1 MIKNKLLTTNIGDDS
16 ISIIDINSPNNTINI
31 YLKDLKYKNGGFM
44 ANLIR
49 RKMGPLDLVVD
60 EALNLFVLNSYDE
73 SVIKVDLDS
82 GTINKIASVGKNPV
96 CIRIFNEKIYVL
108 NCDSNSLS
116 IIDKK
121 TNELIEEIYLGEKPT
136 DLQIDEIENK
146 LYITNSNQNSITI
159 LNLFDLTME
168 NIKLNS
174 QPIRIIIDKE
184 DIYVLS
190 YLNNGI
196 TNYSALST
204 INKTF
209 NKITCKN
216 IKGIYIDFIKV
227 EGNLFLLSN
236 PEDGYLYKF
245 NNNKGELKRYIF
257 LGGMPN
263 RMEFDYG
270 RNYLYVTDLLNNYI
284 QFIDLEKSTIT
295 DKIRVGKDPQGI
307 ILL

>member
-1 MIKNKLLTTNIGDDS
+1 MIKNKLLTTNVGDDS
-16 ISIIDINSPNNTINI
+16 ISIIDINSPNNIKNI
-31 YLKDLKYKNGGFM
+31 YLKDLKYKNGGFI

-49 RKMGPLDLVVD
+49 RKMGPLDVVVD
-60 EALNLFVLNSYDE
+60 ENLNLFVLNSYDE
-73 SVIKVDLDS
+73 SVIKVDLVND
-82 GTINKIASVGKNPV
+82 TINKIANVGKNPV
-96 CIRIFNEKIYVL
+96 CIKVFNEKIYVL

-121 TNELIEEIYLGEKPT
+121 TNELIEEIFLGEKPT
-136 DLQIDEIENK
+136 DLQVDEIENK
-146 LYITNSNQNSITI
+146 LYIANSNRNSII
-159 LNLFDLTME
+159 VLNLSDLSIE

-190 YLNNGI
+190 YLNNGV

-204 INKTF
+204 INKKYK
-209 NKITCKN
+209 KITSKD
-216 IKGIYIDFIKV
+216 IKGIFIDIINV
-227 EGNLFLLSN
+227 EGSLFLLSN

-245 NNNKGELKRYIF
+245 NNCNGELKRYIF

-263 RMEFDYG
+263 RMEFDYD
-270 RNYLYVTDLLNNYI
+270 RNYLYVTDLLNNYV
-284 QFIDLEKSTIT
+284 QFIDLEKSMIT